1 MNILA
6 SIDKCLNSLQR
17 DIVLGDTVFV
27 ELDKEGY
34 EQLEQEV
41 RDLLGNHVTLVEERV
56 ADFGK
61 CKVLQFAQGYKVIVA
76 INKSKGMTDTFY
88 VAFMMKTI

>member
-17 DIVLGDTVFV
+17 DIVLGDTVFI
-27 ELDKEGY
+27 ELDKDNY
-34 EQLEQEV
+34 EQLEREV
-41 RDLLGNHVTLVEERV
+41 ADLLGGHVTLMEERV
-56 ADFGK
+56 ADFGR
-61 CKVLQFAQGYKVIVA
+61 CKVLAFAQGYKVIVA
-76 INKSKGMTDTFY
+76 INKKKGMTGTFY